1 MKKHVWIGLGLL
13 AAFLVFTV
21 LVVLVD
27 VKPIGRQGTDVGFA
41 TINESFN
48 SFTGEHEK
56 CYDLTE
62 KAGYLAAIPIFA
74 FGLIGLLQLI
84 RRKSLLKVDSDILLL
99 GGLYVVLGICY
110 VLFEKLVINYRP
122 KFGPPEEWELE
133 PSYPSS
139 HTLLF
144 VAVMATAVM
153 QIAIRVKKNTT
164 RILLSA
170 ACIASALFVVIGRA
184 VCGVH
189 WFTDICGGIL
199 LAGAL
204 SWLYYAF
211 AFAGKQYPDTPSIR
225 RAMEG
230 IYAGP
235 EDPRMVDVYAGPVEE
250 EPVDEEPE
258 ERS

>member
-13 AAFLVFTV
+13 ALFIVFTV
-21 LVVLVD
+21 LCVVVD

-48 SFTGEHEK
+48 NFTGEHEK
-56 CYDLTE
+56 CYDITE

-84 RRKSLLKVDSDILLL
+84 RRKSLFKVDSDILLL
-99 GGLYVVLGICY
+99 GGFYVVLGICY
-110 VLFEKLVINYRP
+110 ILFEKLVINYRP
-122 KFGPPEEWELE
+122 KFGPPSEWEPE

-144 VAVMATAVM
+144 VGVMATAVM
-153 QIAIRVKKNTT
+153 QILARVKTNAM
-164 RILLSA
+164 RLILSA
-170 ACIASALFVVIGRA
+170 ACIVSALGVVVGRA
-184 VCGVH
+184 ACGVH
-189 WFTDICGGIL
+189 WLTDICGGIL

-211 AFAGKQYPDTPSIR
+211 AFAGKEYPDTPGSR
-225 RAMEG
+225 RAMECV
-230 IYAGP
+230 YAGP
-235 EDPRMVDVYAGPVEE
+235 EDPRMVDVYAGP
-250 EPVDEEPE
+250 DDMEPE

>member
-1 MKKHVWIGLGLL
+1 MKKHVWIGFGLL
-13 AAFLVFTV
+13 ALFILFTV
-21 LVVLVD
+21 LAVLVD

-41 TINESFN
+41 TINESFHE
-48 SFTGEHEK
+48 FMGEHKVLYEI
-56 CYDLTE
+56 TE
-62 KAGYLAAIPIFA
+62 KAGYLAAIPVFA

-99 GGLYVVLGICY
+99 GGFYVMLGICY

-122 KFGPPEEWELE
+122 KFGPPSEWELE

-153 QIAIRVKKNTT
+153 QIHARVKTNAT
-164 RILLSA
+164 RILLYA
-170 ACIASALFVVIGRA
+170 ACILSALGVVAGRA
-184 VCGVH
+184 TCGVH
-189 WFTDICGGIL
+189 WLTDIFGGIL

-211 AFAGKQYPDTPSIR
+211 AFAGKEYPDTPQQR

-230 IYAGP
+230 VYAGP
-235 EDPRMVDVYAGPVEE
+235 EDPRMVDVYAGPD
-250 EPVDEEPE
+250 DEEPE

>member
-13 AAFLVFTV
+13 AAFVVFTV

-48 SFTGEHEK
+48 KFTGEHEK

-62 KAGYLAAIPIFA
+62 KAGYLAAIPVFA

-99 GGLYVVLGICY
+99 GGFYVVLGICY

-144 VAVMATAVM
+144 VAVMATAIM
-153 QIAIRVKKNTT
+153 QIAARVKSQTM
-164 RILLSA
+164 RIVLSA
-170 ACIASALFVVIGRA
+170 ACIASALFVIIGRA

-189 WFTDICGGIL
+189 WFTDIFGGIL

-211 AFAGKQYPDTPSIR
+211 AFAGKEYPDTPQQR

-230 IYAGP
+230 VYAGP
-235 EDPRMVDVYAGPVEE
+235 EDPRMVDVYAGPD
-250 EPVDEEPE
+250 DEEPE